1 MTDPQTPKGQ
11 DAPERIWAGTAYGK
25 TVGLD
30 WSVQRVFGQDVE
42 YVRADL
48 FTAAQA
54 RIAELETELHTLTT
68 AGIIEVAVRSPSV
81 MEYMRHWEAR
91 AEQAEAEVA
100 RLRGAVDAAVNIGL
114 VLGAIG
120 EDAVMIEAFRNE
132 CGPDL
137 IARARA
143 ALSEGGE

>member
-1 MTDPQTPKGQ
+1 MSVDETPKGQ
-11 DAPERIWAGTAYGK
+11 DAPELIEVSFDGYRDPEVTGQSSLGFYGVAK
-25 TVGLD
+25 YT
-30 WSVQRVFGQDVE
+30 
-42 YVRADL
+42 RADL
-48 FTAAQA
+48 LTAAQ
-54 RIAELETELHTLTT
+54 
-68 AGIIEVAVRSPSV
+68 
-81 MEYMRHWEAR
+81 AR

>member
-11 DAPERIWAGTAYGK
+11 DAPERFSGYDIMWEQSGHVPQPTPNGK
-25 TVGLD
+25 WLRFSD
-30 WSVQRVFGQDVE
+30 H
-42 YVRADL
+42 ADL
-48 FTAAQA
+48 LTAAQ
-54 RIAELETELHTLTT
+54 
-68 AGIIEVAVRSPSV
+68 
-81 MEYMRHWEAR
+81 AR

>member
-68 AGIIEVAVRSPSV
+68 AGIIEVAVRS
-81 MEYMRHWEAR
+81 AR